1 MDDRSKQMP
10 QVGHRVRL
18 NTDVPP
24 LGLLCGDTGL
34 VCSTWFSPVT
44 VFEVEFQQ
52 SGMNCPVRALL
63 WQGQI
68 EDDEGFDTETNAECL
83 HT

>member
-1 MDDRSKQMP
+1 MSVSAQNTPR
-10 QVGHRVRL
+10 VGNRVRL
-18 NTDVPP
+18 KTDVAP
-24 LGLLCGDTGL
+24 LGLQCGDTGL

-52 SGMNCPVRALL
+52 LGMSYPVRALL
-63 WQGQI
+63 WAGQI
-68 EDDEGFDTETNAECL
+68 EADEQLQAEADAQSL